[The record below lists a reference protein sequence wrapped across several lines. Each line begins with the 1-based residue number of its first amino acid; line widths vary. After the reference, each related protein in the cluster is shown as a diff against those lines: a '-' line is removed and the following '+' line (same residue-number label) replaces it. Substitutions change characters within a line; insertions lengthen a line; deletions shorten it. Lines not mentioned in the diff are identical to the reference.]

1 VPSLQQTNTYKLGS
15 EREKAE
21 EEEEE
26 EERKKERKRERRE
39 EYLFE

>member
-26 EERKKERKRERRE
+26 ERKKERKKRRIS
-39 EYLFE
+39 F